1 MGAFDCALL
10 AVVLLSTGPEDDG
23 VLLRSGKFIS
33 GSIHLDE
40 STKDGFIVR
49 PWGSEGAVF
58 IRWSQLT
65 SAEIDRVT
73 NKPAPTA
80 RPAVDLVD
88 GIRVHTISRTVV
100 GVLVREDVDRLSI
113 KTGDSRTPVVV
124 PKSAL
129 LSREDRV
136 AIPETE
142 AYGPE
147 ERVERRAA
155 RLDPKDIQGA
165 IDLAG
170 TAARWGLFEKAKALY
185 LRAAAGDPGRAEE
198 IQSLI
203 GASEALA
210 RERQAADVLGE
221 IGRLARKAE
230 YAKAVALAKS
240 LLAERADT
248 EVARRNKDLVS
259 ELEKEAKDWTV
270 RKAEIL
276 ARRVPDAYREKLLE
290 KLLLAA
296 RLSKLGEARTMAG
309 GMEGE
314 ILQELAAEM
323 KSTVDEIRTA
333 WNVREKKVRTA
344 GFGSGSWIILGGRSG
359 GLDTEAKFQPVH
371 RNTARPAPPPIPLG
385 LKLDTPEDWWMKASK
400 YDRLDWIEAEFA
412 RLTTGIAK
420 TIRERRCTRC
430 VGVGE
435 LSVSRRGI
443 DCTAI
448 CPRCHG
454 SKVDQSVEYK

>member
-1 MGAFDCALL
+1 MGTLEGALL
-10 AVVLLSTGPEDDG
+10 ALVLLTPGPEEEG
-23 VLLRSGKFIS
+23 VRLRSGKFIS

-40 STKDGFIVR
+40 SSKDGFIVR
-49 PWGSEGAVF
+49 PWDSGGAVF
-58 IRWSQLT
+58 VRWSQLP
-65 SAEIDRVT
+65 SAEIDRLA
-73 NKPAPTA
+73 NKPAAP
-80 RPAVDLVD
+80 RPAAELVD

-100 GVLVREDVDRLSI
+100 GVLVREDGDRLSI

-136 AIPETE
+136 SIPESE
-142 AYGPE
+142 AYGAE
-147 ERVERRAA
+147 ERIERRAA
-155 RLDPKDIQGA
+155 RLEPKDIQGA
-165 IDLAG
+165 IELAG
-170 TAARWGLFEKAKALY
+170 TAARWGLFEKAKELY
-185 LRAAAGDPGRAEE
+185 HRAAAADPARNEE

-210 RERQAADVLGE
+210 RERQAADTIGE

-230 YAKAVALAKS
+230 YPKAIALARS

-248 EVARRNKDLVS
+248 EVARRNKDLVA

-276 ARRVPDAYREKLLE
+276 ARRVPDAYREKLVE
-290 KLLLAA
+290 KVLQAA
-296 RLSKLGEARTMAG
+296 RLSKIGEARTMAG
-309 GMEGE
+309 RMDEE
-314 ILQELAAEM
+314 IVQELSAEM
-323 KSTVDEIRTA
+323 KSTLDEIRTA
-333 WNVREKKVRTA
+333 WAAREKKIRTA
-344 GFGSGSWIILGGRSG
+344 GFGGGSWIILGGRSG

-371 RNTARPAPPPIPLG
+371 RNTAKPPPPPIPLG

-400 YDRLDWIEAEFA
+400 YDRLDWIEAEYA
-412 RLTTGIAK
+412 RSSAAVAK
-420 TIRERRCTRC
+420 VTRERRCSRC
-430 VGVGE
+430 VGAGE
-435 LSVSRRGI
+435 LSTSRKGI